1 VIAGG
6 VFWWTSEYFSKHRM
20 AEGKIGKVRVLQ
32 VDLNEALA
40 ILDFTLTNDTNQQI
54 VIRSLE
60 PTFDLADGS
69 PVDGHMVAAR
79 DLDNIFRNYPNLGE
93 RYNEPLKAQDI
104 LPPNASID
112 RMVAVRFDVPENV
125 FAGRKDIVLRVD
137 TNGGVVAELKGK

>member
-1 VIAGG
+1 
-6 VFWWTSEYFSKHRM
+6 
-20 AEGKIGKVRVLQ
+20 
-32 VDLNEALA
+32 
-40 ILDFTLTNDTNQQI
+40 
-54 VIRSLE
+54 
-60 PTFDLADGS
+60 
-69 PVDGHMVAAR
+69 MVAAR